1 MTTPP
6 PSPYD
11 NAFYAAQ
18 VEESL
23 VAARLYAA
31 RLAEVFAPASVLDLG
46 CGRGA
51 WLKAFGEAGAPQL
64 VGMDGAWNTGE
75 MLDPAIEFRP
85 TDLEKLCRDGWPG
98 ERFDLALSL
107 EVAEH
112 LPPNTS
118 QAFVKLLCG
127 ASDVVIFG
135 AAIPHQTGTHHV
147 NLRLQS
153 DWARDFAALGY
164 AAWDLFRPVFWG
176 RQDVPYW
183 YQQNTFLFL
192 RKGHALEA
200 RLLAAGVARI
210 DRLQTMDV
218 VHPDLLAAHADL
230 KAAPL
235 ARRLA
240 KQILPAWMTR
250 LVQR

>member
-46 CGRGA
+46 CGRGP

-135 AAIPHQTGTHHV
+135 AAIPHQTGTRHV
-147 NLRLQS
+147 NLRPQS
-153 DWARDFAALGY
+153 AWAKDFASLGY
-164 AAWDLFRPVFWG
+164 TAWDLFRPALWG
-176 RQDVPYW
+176 DGAVPYW
-183 YQQNTFLFL
+183 YQQNTFLYL
-192 RKGHALEA
+192 REGNPLEA
-200 RLLAAGVARI
+200 MLREKGVARI
-210 DRLQTMDV
+210 ERVEAMDT
-218 VHPDLLAAHADL
+218 VHPDLLAAHAEL
-230 KAAPL
+230 PAFPSAK
-235 ARRLA
+235 RLA
-240 KQILPAWMTR
+240 KLVLPDAIVRQLTK
-250 LVQR
+250 